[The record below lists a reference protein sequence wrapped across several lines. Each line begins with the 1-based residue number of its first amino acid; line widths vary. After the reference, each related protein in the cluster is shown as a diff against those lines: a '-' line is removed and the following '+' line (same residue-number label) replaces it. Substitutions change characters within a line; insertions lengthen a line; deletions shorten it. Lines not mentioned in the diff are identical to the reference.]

1 LLLELRVKNLGI
13 IESIDW
19 DLSRGLNV
27 ITGETGAG
35 KSLVIDAV
43 ETLLDGKV
51 ADEVIRHGSDK
62 ASVEG
67 VFVLPGNEILPQL
80 KELLSEKGL
89 KSDED
94 NLVISCEFRKQGR
107 SVVRVNGHAVTR

>member
-1 LLLELRVKNLGI
+1 MLLGLKVKNLGI

-19 DLSRGLNV
+19 NLSDGLNV

-62 ASVEG
+62 ALVEG
-67 VFVLPGNEILPQL
+67 VFALPDNASLARL
-80 KELLSEKGL
+80 KELLADKGL
-89 KSDED
+89 KSDDD
-94 NLVISCEFRKQGR
+94 NLVISC
-107 SVVRVNGHAVTR
+107 